1 MRKIAIIGGTGIYS
15 PETLQCFE
23 EKVIQ
28 TPYGAALCNIGTMC
42 GNQVIFIT
50 RHGVGH
56 KTAPHKVNYRAN
68 IWALKSLGTEEIFA
82 TTAVGSLNPDMEP
95 GHFVVCDQVLDFTK
109 SRINTF
115 YDNPERGVAHVDFT
129 NPYCPRLRDKV
140 INCLYKTDIIFHKK
154 GTSPNPLKIMFCAH
168 IDEVGFMVRHISDI
182 GFVYLVAL
190 GSVLN
195 KSKEMAQS
203 LNNVSEAI
211 QEMATT
217 YRNTEQVN
225 YGEGN
230 NKIGNKQIFLSEL
243 LNNLEP
249 YKENMLYEDIA
260 DTEGEIVSEIFDFL
274 LDKQEITTQDL
285 LKIFADCNS
294 YVVGLED
301 KNISKYLEENISQ
314 MVRVINVSYKISK
327 SNFIWRKKVEENQK
341 NI

>member
-140 INCLYKTDIIFHKK
+140 INCLYKNIRNY
-154 GTSPNPLKIMFCAH
+154 S
-168 IDEVGFMVRHISDI
+168 
-182 GFVYLVAL
+182 VYGRL
-190 GSVLN
+190 
-195 KSKEMAQS
+195 
-203 LNNVSEAI
+203 
-211 QEMATT
+211 
-217 YRNTEQVN
+217 
-225 YGEGN
+225 
-230 NKIGNKQIFLSEL
+230 
-243 LNNLEP
+243 
-249 YKENMLYEDIA
+249 
-260 DTEGEIVSEIFDFL
+260 
-274 LDKQEITTQDL
+274 L
-285 LKIFADCNS
+285 LKICAPGAHVLKVRSAPVLDFNS
-294 YVVGLED
+294 IRL
-301 KNISKYLEENISQ
+301 IS
-314 MVRVINVSYKISK
+314 
-327 SNFIWRKKVEENQK
+327 
-341 NI
+341 